1 MITNANL
8 TLYSRGID
16 PSTRAETWT
25 RSQIQGVFWQSTK
38 AANILQTGLLNSDKY
53 TIYIPMD
60 RGSLAF
66 KEGDVIVKGLVT
78 DTITSNFTMG
88 ALKAKYPFVATIT
101 SVDYHEAGSQ
111 GMKHW
116 QIGAS

>member
-1 MITNANL
+1 MISNADL

-25 RSQIQGVFWQSTK
+25 RSQIKGVLWESTK
-38 AANILQTGLLNSDKY
+38 AANILQTGLMNSDKY
-53 TIYIPMD
+53 TVYIPMD
-60 RGSLAF
+60 QEDLAL

-78 DTITSNFTMG
+78 DSITPAFTMG

-101 SVDYHEAGSQ
+101 TVDYHDAGSQ
-111 GMKHW
+111 RMKHW
-116 QIGAS
+116 QIGAT